1 MLIARTKMLALVKQR
16 LDCKPH
22 TSAVDEGRV

>member
-1 MLIARTKMLALVKQR
+1 MLLERTKMLALVKQR

-22 TSAVDEGRV
+22 TSAVEAGRV